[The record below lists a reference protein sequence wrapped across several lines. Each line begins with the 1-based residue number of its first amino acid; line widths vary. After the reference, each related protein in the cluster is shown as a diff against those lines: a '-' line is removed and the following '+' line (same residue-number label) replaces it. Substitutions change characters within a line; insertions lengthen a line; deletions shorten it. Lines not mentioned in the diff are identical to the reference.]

1 VHLGILPAGFEH
13 NKQKVLNMFDPLRF
27 LAMPNAPVD
36 EADILLLPIPL
47 ERTVSFKPGT
57 AGAPR
62 AIVETTDQLEFYE
75 EDAGWSPFKHMKIS
89 VLPEFTDNR
98 TESDAELHARL
109 ARDVAA
115 LPVKNLFIGVG
126 GEHSL
131 TPSLVAARMPE
142 PGTVLFLDAHG
153 DMRTSYEGSKYS
165 HACPVNRLLAQGHK
179 IIMAGIR
186 SVYESEVELVAKE
199 PRITLFLDWDLRGK
213 EQWESFLQKV
223 NTLEGPLYLSIDMDV
238 FNPAVVPGVGTPQPG
253 GFFWYQMIELL
264 ESLFS
269 RKQIDLRGVDVVE
282 LVPEPSRVSEM
293 TAAKLLLKIISFWG
307 TANDYNRKP
316 KTGSQMQIEYE

>member
-1 VHLGILPAGFEH
+1 MTAPY
-13 NKQKVLNMFDPLRF
+13 QF

-36 EADILLLPIPL
+36 AADILLLPIPL

-57 AGAPR
+57 ADAPR

-89 VLPEFTDNR
+89 VLPEFVDDPS
-98 TESDAELHARL
+98 ESDAKLHARL
-109 ARDVAA
+109 AAQVAA
-115 LPVKNLFIGVG
+115 LPADNLFIGLG

-131 TPSLVAARMPE
+131 TPSLVEARMPE

-153 DMRTSYEGSKYS
+153 DMRTSYEGSRFS

-179 IIMAGIR
+179 IVLAGIR
-186 SVYESEVELVAKE
+186 SVFESEVELVARE
-199 PRITLFLDWDLRGK
+199 PCITLFLDWDLHGK
-213 EQWESFLQKV
+213 GQWESFLQKV
-223 NTLEGPLYLSIDMDV
+223 NSLEGPVYLSIDMDV

-253 GFFWYQMIELL
+253 GFFWYQMIEVL
-264 ESLFS
+264 EALFS
-269 RKQIDLRGVDVVE
+269 RRSIDLRGVDLVE
-282 LVPEPSRVSEM
+282 LVPEASRVSEM

-307 TANDYNRKP
+307 SAKGFNLKP
-316 KTGSQMQIEYE
+316 QTGSQMQINYE

>member
-1 VHLGILPAGFEH
+1 MSDSL
-13 NKQKVLNMFDPLRF
+13 QF
-27 LAMPNAPVD
+27 LAMPNAPLD

-57 AGAPR
+57 AEAPR

-75 EDAGWSPFKHMKIS
+75 EDAGWSPFKHLKIS
-89 VLPEFTDNR
+89 VLPEFADDKTETDA
-98 TESDAELHARL
+98 DLHARL
-109 ARDVAA
+109 ARHVAA
-115 LPVKNLFIGVG
+115 LPFNNLFIGVG

-131 TPSLVAARMPE
+131 TPALVESRMPE

-153 DMRTSYEGSKYS
+153 DMRSSYEGSKYS

-179 IIMAGIR
+179 IVMAGIR
-186 SVYESEVELVAKE
+186 SVFESEVELVEKE
-199 PRITLFLDWDLRGK
+199 SRITLFLDWDLRGK
-213 EQWESFLQKV
+213 GQWESFLQKV
-223 NTLEGPLYLSIDMDV
+223 NSLEGPVYLSIDMDV

-253 GFFWYQMIELL
+253 GFFWYQMIEVL
-264 ESLFS
+264 EALFS
-269 RKQIDLRGVDVVE
+269 RGKIDLRGVDVVE

-307 TANDYNRKP
+307 AANGYQSQP
-316 KTGSQMQIEYE
+316 QTGSQMQIDYE

>member
-1 VHLGILPAGFEH
+1 M
-13 NKQKVLNMFDPLRF
+13 QDTSQF
-27 LAMPNAPVD
+27 LEMPNAPVD

-57 AGAPR
+57 SDAPK
-62 AIVETTDQLEFYE
+62 AILETTEQLEFYE

-89 VLPEFTDNR
+89 VLPDFAENKRETD
-98 TESDAELHARL
+98 EELHTRL
-109 ARDVAA
+109 AKEVAS
-115 LPVKNLFIGVG
+115 LPDDNLFIGLG

-131 TPSLVAARMPE
+131 TPSLVEARMPE
-142 PGTVLFLDAHG
+142 PGTVLFLDAHA
-153 DMRTSYEGSKYS
+153 DMRISYEGSKYS
-165 HACPVNRLLAQGHK
+165 HACPVTRLLEQGHK
-179 IIMAGIR
+179 IVMAGVR
-186 SVYESEVELVAKE
+186 SVYEGEVELIEKD

-213 EQWESFLQKV
+213 GQWESFLQKV
-223 NTLEGPLYLSIDMDV
+223 NSLEGPVYLSIDMDV

-253 GFFWYQMIELL
+253 GFFWYPMIELL

-282 LVPEPSRVSEM
+282 LVPETSRVSEM

-307 TANDYNRKP
+307 SANGFELRP
-316 KTGSQMQIEYE
+316 QTGSQMQVKYE

>member
-1 VHLGILPAGFEH
+1 MPDTL
-13 NKQKVLNMFDPLRF
+13 QF

-36 EADILLLPIPL
+36 EADVLLLPIPL

-57 AGAPR
+57 AKAPK
-62 AIVETTDQLEFYE
+62 AILETTEQLEFYE
-75 EDAGWSPFKHMKIS
+75 EDAGWSPFKHIKLS
-89 VLPEFTDNR
+89 VLPEFTDDK
-98 TESDAELHARL
+98 SQADADLHARL
-109 ARDVAA
+109 TEHVAS
-115 LPVKNLFIGVG
+115 LPTDNLFIGLG

-153 DMRTSYEGSKYS
+153 DMRTSYEGSRYN
-165 HACPVNRLLAQGHK
+165 HACPVTRLLEQGHQ
-179 IIMAGIR
+179 IVIAGVR
-186 SVYESEVELVAKE
+186 SVYESEVDLVENE
-199 PRITLFLDWDLRGK
+199 PRIILFLDWDLRGK
-213 EQWESFLQKV
+213 GQWESFLQKV
-223 NTLEGPLYLSIDMDV
+223 NSLEGPVYLSIDMDV

-282 LVPEPSRVSEM
+282 IVPEPSRVSEM

-307 TANDYNRKP
+307 STQGFNLKP
-316 KTGSQMQIEYE
+316 QNGSQTQVEYD

>member
-1 VHLGILPAGFEH
+1 MPDTL
-13 NKQKVLNMFDPLRF
+13 QF
-27 LAMPNAPVD
+27 LAMPNAQVD
-36 EADILLLPIPL
+36 EADVLLLPIPL

-57 AGAPR
+57 AKAPK
-62 AIVETTDQLEFYE
+62 AILETTEQLEFYE
-75 EDAGWSPFKHMKIS
+75 EDAGWSPFKHIKLS
-89 VLPEFTDNR
+89 VLPEFTDDKSQ
-98 TESDAELHARL
+98 TDADLHARL
-109 ARDVAA
+109 TEHVAS
-115 LPVKNLFIGVG
+115 LPTDNLFIGLG

-153 DMRTSYEGSKYS
+153 DMRTSYEGSRYS
-165 HACPVNRLLAQGHK
+165 HACPVTRLLEQGHQ
-179 IIMAGIR
+179 IVIAGVR
-186 SVYESEVELVAKE
+186 SVYESEVELVENE

-213 EQWESFLQKV
+213 GQWESFLQKV
-223 NTLEGPLYLSIDMDV
+223 NSLKGPVYLSIDMDV

-269 RKQIDLRGVDVVE
+269 RKQIDLCGVDVVE
-282 LVPEPSRVSEM
+282 IVPEPSRVSEM

-307 TANDYNRKP
+307 STQGFNLKP
-316 KTGSQMQIEYE
+316 QNGSQTQVEYD